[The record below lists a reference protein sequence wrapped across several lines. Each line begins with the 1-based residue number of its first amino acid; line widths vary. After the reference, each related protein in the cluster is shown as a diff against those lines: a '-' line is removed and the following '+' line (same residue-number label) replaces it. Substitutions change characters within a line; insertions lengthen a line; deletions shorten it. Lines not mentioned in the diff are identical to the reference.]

1 MVRDLIDPVSKSW
14 KEEVISASFNRDEVR
29 QILSIPLS
37 KSGCCDRLVWHYT
50 VNGDYSVKTGY
61 GVAMNLMENGALGR
75 KGRGAPSEHRTNNLA
90 WKQIWR
96 LQVPN
101 KIKFFI
107 WKCCNNALAVRH
119 NLQRRH
125 MRVENIC
132 GVCNTFDEPKNHL
145 FFNCEFS
152 HRFWFCSPLH
162 LNSCELAGADFLGS
176 WDKICTRVKNRDK
189 GEEILQKF
197 VFGLW
202 RLWKN
207 RNELV
212 FNGVHRLHLEV
223 MTLWR
228 KNISE
233 YREALSQ
240 GLVGECQMHLNPHQ
254 LANRS

>member
-14 KEEVISASFNRDEVR
+14 KEEVISAGFNQDEVR
-29 QILSIPLS
+29 QILSILLS
-37 KSGCCDRLVWHYT
+37 KSGCCDKLVWHYT

-75 KGRGAPSEHRTNNLA
+75 KGRGARSEHCTNNLV

-132 GVCNTFDEPKNHL
+132 GVCNTFDEPENHL

-162 LNSCELAGADFLGS
+162 LNSRELAGADFLGS
-176 WDKICTRVKNRDK
+176 WDKICTRVKNTDK

-197 VFGLW
+197 VFSLW

-212 FNGVHRLHLEV
+212 FNGVHR
-223 MTLWR
+223 
-228 KNISE
+228 
-233 YREALSQ
+233 
-240 GLVGECQMHLNPHQ
+240 
-254 LANRS
+254 